1 MLVSKMSLGKNPA
14 LGIKRTKP
22 MGIGFRPGEGSYSIA
37 CFVYRGGFEERMVA
51 LAKMEDLR

>member
-1 MLVSKMSLGKNPA
+1 MSLGKNPA

-37 CFVYRGGFEERMVA
+37 CFVYRGGFEERMIG
-51 LAKMEDLR
+51 